1 MGNFRGW
8 EWILILLLAL
18 LLFGGFKKLP
28 DAARGIG
35 RSLRIFKAET
45 KGLHD
50 DDDSQPAESTA
61 EQAGDADAAATPSAI
76 ESVDDASTVAAGPGE
91 ETPQA
96 HPVSTNTGNS
106 SSTTGSGSSDSRTS

>member
-28 DAARGIG
+28 DAARGVG

-45 KGLHD
+45 KGLQD
-50 DDDSQPAESTA
+50 
-61 EQAGDADAAATPSAI
+61 
-76 ESVDDASTVAAGPGE
+76 DDASPEPTGELAPGSAEGTAVADGDTASTSAGEPLPSE
-91 ETPQA
+91 PKA
-96 HPVSTNTGNS
+96 ASTAA
-106 SSTTGSGSSDSRTS
+106 SDKTSHDSAS